1 MRLSD
6 TGRRETMRKDSP
18 MIDKLIDTIMDRIA
32 WVMSVIGAFVLFLML
47 VVTIADVVADKV
59 LKLPFPGATELVM
72 SIMPISVCAFLLS
85 VQIKKRHIAI
95 DIMVNLLGP
104 KVQRILQLL
113 TPLSG
118 IFLFGLLTWLS
129 VPLAIHSV
137 RIGEHTGGNVGVP
150 MYPAKI
156 MIPIATGL
164 VTLQLVI
171 ELVRMLRDWTKT
183 TVKAAPECDINDH
196 IS

>member
-1 MRLSD
+1 
-6 TGRRETMRKDSP
+6 
-18 MIDKLIDTIMDRIA
+18 MIDKMIDKIMDRIA
-32 WVMSVIGAFVLFLML
+32 WVMSVIGVFVLFLML

-85 VQIKKRHIAI
+85 VQIKKRHIVI
-95 DIMVNLLGP
+95 DIMVNMLGP
-104 KVQRILQLL
+104 KCRKILQLL
-113 TPLSG
+113 TPLCG
-118 IFLFGLLTWLS
+118 IFLFGLLTRLS
-129 VPLAIHSV
+129 IPLAVHSV

-150 MYPAKI
+150 MYPAKV

-164 VTLQLVI
+164 VTIQLVI
-171 ELVRMLRDWTKT
+171 ELVRTLRDWKEPP
-183 TVKAAPECDINDH
+183 VQAAPECEFNDN

>member
-1 MRLSD
+1 
-6 TGRRETMRKDSP
+6 
-18 MIDKLIDTIMDRIA
+18 MIDKMIDKIMDRIA
-32 WVMSVIGAFVLFLML
+32 WCMSIIGAFVLLLML
-47 VVTIADVVADKV
+47 VVTIADVVADKL
-59 LKLPFPGATELVM
+59 LKLPFPGSTELVM

-85 VQIKKRHIAI
+85 LQIKKRHIAI
-95 DIMVNLLGP
+95 DILVNMLGP
-104 KVQRILQLL
+104 KARVFLQLL
-113 TPLSG
+113 TPPCG

-150 MYPAKI
+150 MYPAKV

-164 VTLQLVI
+164 VTIQLII
-171 ELVRMLRDWTKT
+171 ELVRILRDWRKPQA
-183 TVKAAPECDINDH
+183 VAAPACDINDN

>member
-1 MRLSD
+1 MID
-6 TGRRETMRKDSP
+6 N
-18 MIDKLIDTIMDRIA
+18 MIDKIMDRIA
-32 WVMSVIGAFVLFLML
+32 WGMSIIGGFVLFLML
-47 VVTIADVVADKV
+47 VVTIADVVADKL

-85 VQIKKRHIAI
+85 LQIKKRHIVI
-95 DIMVNLLGP
+95 DIMVNMLRP
-104 KVQRILQLL
+104 KARVFLQLL
-113 TPLSG
+113 TPLCG

-164 VTLQLVI
+164 VTIQLII
-171 ELVRMLRDWTKT
+171 ELVRMLRDWKKPQA
-183 TVKAAPECDINDH
+183 VAAPAVDITDN